1 MVTGLTSY
9 IGIEPLLLEEASEL
23 VQEVEMLAWTCLVE

>member
-9 IGIEPLLLEEASEL
+9 IGIELLLLLEEASEL
-23 VQEVEMLAWTCLVE
+23 VQEVEMLA